1 MSLSTV
7 TEHSVFEAGA
17 AKDILDTLL
26 AISQK
31 MLLKAQESAW
41 QELAELQL
49 ERDAMLRYSFSQ
61 EQVLDTLS
69 FPPQY
74 LEHLLLLNEE
84 IVALCQRERDR
95 FSERVKKLQRGSQAC
110 DIYRGYVF

>member
-1 MSLSTV
+1 MTLSTV
-7 TEHSVFEAGA
+7 TERSVLETQGIE
-17 AKDILDTLL
+17 DILDTLL

-49 ERDAMLRYSFSQ
+49 ERDEMLRYIFSQ

-84 IVALCQRERDR
+84 IVTLCQQERDR
-95 FSERVKKLQRGSQAC
+95 FSQGVKELQRGSHAC
-110 DIYRGYVF
+110 DIYRGYIF